1 MYLNQRVAKELDSR
15 ILNRADE
22 VLLNVWGRKWVDC
35 QWMEEFRCFFNNY
48 QLNAITQYDQR
59 CYF

>member
-1 MYLNQRVAKELDSR
+1 MYISNRVAKAFDQKDFT
-15 ILNRADE
+15 RADE

-35 QWMEEFRCFFNNY
+35 HWMEEFRCFFNHY